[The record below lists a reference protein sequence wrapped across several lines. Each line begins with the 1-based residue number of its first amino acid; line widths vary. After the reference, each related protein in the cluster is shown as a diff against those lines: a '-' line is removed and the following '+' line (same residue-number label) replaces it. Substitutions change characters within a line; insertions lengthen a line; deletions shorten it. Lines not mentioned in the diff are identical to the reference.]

1 MKTDKKGKALPTRE
15 ALDKMKM
22 AIPVTIDGQALI
34 GSKKQF
40 KKGSVGYNTSGKIII
55 DGVVC
60 QVSCNIVAVGSKELA
75 KSEGFVEGEDDSDND
90 EYIPDYGRGA
100 PGACPTTEKFKDPGD
115 HFSIYD
121 LSTSRPPSFQKR
133 FSRRL
138 KKNGRKAHIPFEV

>member
-1 MKTDKKGKALPTRE
+1 MEDTMAKSAKAAAKSTTSTKGKSKVEETKTDKKGKMLPTRA

-75 KSEGFVEGEDDSDND
+75 KNEGFVESDSDEDND
-90 EYIPDYGRGA
+90 E
-100 PGACPTTEKFKDPGD
+100 
-115 HFSIYD
+115 
-121 LSTSRPPSFQKR
+121 
-133 FSRRL
+133 
-138 KKNGRKAHIPFEV
+138 

>member
-1 MKTDKKGKALPTRE
+1 MAKSAKVSAKKSVTSTKGKANEAMSAKTDKKGKALPTRE

-34 GSKKQF
+34 GGKKQF

-90 EYIPDYGRGA
+90 E
-100 PGACPTTEKFKDPGD
+100 
-115 HFSIYD
+115 
-121 LSTSRPPSFQKR
+121 
-133 FSRRL
+133 
-138 KKNGRKAHIPFEV
+138 

>member
-1 MKTDKKGKALPTRE
+1 MAKAKVVAKSTAAKKVKEAKVEGKTDKKGKMLPTRS

-22 AIPVTIDGQALI
+22 AIPITIDGQALI

-75 KSEGFVEGEDDSDND
+75 KNEGFVEEEEGDD
-90 EYIPDYGRGA
+90 E
-100 PGACPTTEKFKDPGD
+100 
-115 HFSIYD
+115 
-121 LSTSRPPSFQKR
+121 
-133 FSRRL
+133 
-138 KKNGRKAHIPFEV
+138 